1 MEPVEASQFGEDI
14 ALNPNFREQEEALL
28 HALLQATDYGI
39 LLSGLDRQD
48 IIANRRLGEL
58 FGVTPQNVVESSPEA
73 VRALVRAHFQDPEAF
88 DSLLQ
93 EIYADPLLRYQDEIE
108 LVGETPRILRRF
120 TAPVHGSA
128 NSPVGRLW
136 TFLDITETKRLQ
148 QEVQRQLE
156 ARTQDYW
163 VTSEVLRVMNGLCR
177 CATSEHDL
185 ETLLR
190 QILLLLETVWN
201 DVSLGLFVVDEGEK
215 TLQGVY
221 TAQKGEAI
229 YCQVDYQQDEAV
241 KSLLATPSPQ
251 ALHVLENYTGCLLG
265 CYGGNW
271 LEVAPL
277 IGEAGT
283 VGLVLFGREQP
294 LPEQEPNGD
303 RNRGAILDQIA
314 LTLEAHRL
322 QTQLRAAL
330 ETLRATQARMVEM
343 EKLRTAGTIAASVAH
358 DIRNILSTM
367 QLELAGVPEEVATP
381 LQAHLNRFSAMT
393 HRLLAFSRPK
403 ILETEPTLLSALFQR
418 IIPLVSGQAEICG
431 VEIVCQLPEGLPPID
446 ADINQLEHLFVNL
459 CLNGIQAMN
468 LRGGVLT
475 LQGEEVQGAIAVK
488 VADTGEGI
496 VESVIPHLF
505 DPFFTT
511 RKNGLGLGLFSCKR
525 IVEEHNGT
533 ISVQSRL
540 GEGTSFLV
548 TFPLSKDRALLALVP

>member
-190 QILLLLETVWN
+190 QILLLLETVWGHAEPSQVFFCSSGPVTVN
-201 DVSLGLFVVDEGEK
+201 D
-215 TLQGVY
+215 
-221 TAQKGEAI
+221 
-229 YCQVDYQQDEAV
+229 
-241 KSLLATPSPQ
+241 
-251 ALHVLENYTGCLLG
+251 
-265 CYGGNW
+265 
-271 LEVAPL
+271 
-277 IGEAGT
+277 
-283 VGLVLFGREQP
+283 
-294 LPEQEPNGD
+294 
-303 RNRGAILDQIA
+303 
-314 LTLEAHRL
+314 
-322 QTQLRAAL
+322 LR
-330 ETLRATQARMVEM
+330 RSR
-343 EKLRTAGTIAASVAH
+343 KLRH
-358 DIRNILSTM
+358 F
-367 QLELAGVPEEVATP
+367 EVVGF
-381 LQAHLNRFSAMT
+381 L
-393 HRLLAFSRPK
+393 PK
-403 ILETEPTLLSALFQR
+403 NT
-418 IIPLVSGQAEICG
+418 
-431 VEIVCQLPEGLPPID
+431 
-446 ADINQLEHLFVNL
+446 
-459 CLNGIQAMN
+459 
-468 LRGGVLT
+468 
-475 LQGEEVQGAIAVK
+475 
-488 VADTGEGI
+488 
-496 VESVIPHLF
+496 
-505 DPFFTT
+505 
-511 RKNGLGLGLFSCKR
+511 GLGSITKSIHNFLG
-525 IVEEHNGT
+525 
-533 ISVQSRL
+533 
-540 GEGTSFLV
+540 
-548 TFPLSKDRALLALVP
+548 